1 MELGLQKFKQI
12 FDLSSPYNEKLQ
24 ASLGRDRLL
33 VYVIYLL
40 KKNKIEPLFQ
50 RISVMAHK
58 LFPDSFS
65 LTEFKEYP
73 DTRIVRNTLWHCV
86 DKSKEWLSGS
96 DKSGYSLTKKGE
108 EIAYQIENLLENKI
122 SLDVVK
128 AKQNIKKI
136 EFETIMSDKEKKFV
150 SELRDTKAYQDYLG
164 KKKLRAI
171 DVKIALLGTRYTSLD
186 ILKDNLSKFI
196 EYASKFE
203 KYKDIS
209 KFLIYLDD
217 NWKKVFED

>member
-1 MELGLQKFKQI
+1 MELDLQKFKQI
-12 FDLSSPYNEKLQ
+12 FNSSSPYAEKLQ

-33 VYVIYLL
+33 MYVIYLL

-96 DKSGYSLTKKGE
+96 DKSGYNLTKKGE
-108 EIAYQIENLLENKI
+108 EIANQIENLLENKI
-122 SLDVVK
+122 SLDIVK
-128 AKQNIKKI
+128 AKQNIKKV

-150 SELRDTKAYQDYLG
+150 SELKSTKAYQDYLA
-164 KKKLRAI
+164 KKTLRAI
-171 DVKIALLGTRYTSLD
+171 DVKMALLGTRYTSLG
-186 ILKDNLSKFI
+186 ILRDNLYKFI
-196 EYASKFE
+196 EYASRFD
-203 KYKDIS
+203 KYKEIS
-209 KFLIYLDD
+209 EFLGYLKDS
-217 NWKKVFED
+217 WKRIFEE